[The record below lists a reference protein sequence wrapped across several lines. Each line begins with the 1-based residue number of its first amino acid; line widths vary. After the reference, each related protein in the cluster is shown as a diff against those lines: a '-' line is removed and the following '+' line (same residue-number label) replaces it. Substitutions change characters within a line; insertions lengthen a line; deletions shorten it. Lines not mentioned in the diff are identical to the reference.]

1 MEWLDPFTWTQILNI
16 YLLVLCRLG
25 PIVALT
31 PFLGGKIIPASTRA
45 GLLVIL
51 GVLFLPYAGLNSA
64 PDEAVNFFTVFYAAK
79 EIFIGFVISFFA
91 SIPFFVAQSAG
102 IIIDFARGS
111 SQLMAQDPTLQNQAS
126 PIGIMFNYVLIALFF
141 MVRGP
146 EHFFDA
152 IASSFEAFPL
162 LGTLAPELAAL
173 KGGLWVAITAIVQVV
188 FTLALKLAAPAII
201 AILMA
206 EMFLGIAN
214 RLAPQVQIAFLGM
227 PLKSFLGLLLLF
239 VGWYAI
245 LGDMKELSEQ
255 MLAQIDLFFTKKG

>member
-1 MEWLDPFTWTQILNI
+1 MEWLDPYSWLQILNI

-25 PIVALT
+25 PIIALT
-31 PFLGGKIIPASTRA
+31 PFLGGKIIPASTRS
-45 GLLVIL
+45 GMLVIL
-51 GVLFLPYAGLNSA
+51 GALFLPYAGLNTS
-64 PDEAVNFFTVFYAAK
+64 PDEAVNFFTLFYALK
-79 EIFIGFVISFFA
+79 EVFIGFVISFFA

-102 IIIDFARGS
+102 ITIDFARGS

-141 MVRGP
+141 MIQGP

-152 IASSFEAFPL
+152 IASSFESIPL
-162 LGTLAPELAAL
+162 FGKLSPELMNL
-173 KGGLWVAITAIVQVV
+173 KSNIWVAIIHIIQQI
-188 FTLALKLAAPAII
+188 FNLSLKLAAPAII

-227 PLKSFLGLLLLF
+227 PLKSFLGLMLLF

-245 LGDMKELSEQ
+245 LGDMKGLCDQ
-255 MLAQIDLFFTKKG
+255 MLEQISNFFIKK

>member
-1 MEWLDPFTWTQILNI
+1 MEWIDPFTWLQILQM
-16 YLLVLCRLG
+16 YLLVLCRIG
-25 PIVALT
+25 PIIAFT
-31 PFLGGKIIPASTRA
+31 PFLGGKVVPTSARA
-45 GLLVIL
+45 GLLVFLSII
-51 GVLFLPYAGLNSA
+51 FLPYTGLNA
-64 PDEAVNFFTVFYAAK
+64 TPDDSVTFFTVFYALK
-79 EIFIGFVISFFA
+79 EILIGFAISFFA

-126 PIGIMFNYVLIALFF
+126 TIGIMFNYVLIALFF
-141 MVRGP
+141 MIKGP
-146 EHFFDA
+146 EHFFEA
-152 IASSFEAFPL
+152 IALSFEKFPL
-162 LGTLAPELAAL
+162 LGDFPPELANL
-173 KGGLWVAITAIVQVV
+173 KSHLWVSITAIIQVV
-188 FTLALKLAAPAII
+188 FTLSLKLAAPAII

-239 VGWYAI
+239 VGWFAI

-255 MLAQIDLFFTKKG
+255 MLQQISTFFAKTN

>member
-1 MEWLDPFTWTQILNI
+1 MEWIDPYTWLQILQM
-16 YLLVLCRLG
+16 YLLVLCRLA
-25 PIVALT
+25 PVIAFT
-31 PFLGGKIIPASTRA
+31 PFLGGKIVPATARA
-45 GLLVIL
+45 GLLIFL
-51 GVLFLPYAGLNSA
+51 GILFLPYTGLNTP
-64 PDEAVNFFTVFYAAK
+64 PDEAATFFTVFYALK
-79 EIFIGFVISFFA
+79 EIFIGFAISFFA

-126 PIGIMFNYVLIALFF
+126 TIGIMFNYVLIALFF
-141 MVRGP
+141 MIKGP
-146 EHFFDA
+146 EHFFEA
-152 IASSFEAFPL
+152 LALSFEKFPL
-162 LGTLAPELAAL
+162 LGTLAPEFTQL
-173 KGGLWVAITAIVQVV
+173 KSSLWVAMSSIIQVV
-188 FTLALKLAAPAII
+188 FTLSLKLASPAII

-239 VGWYAI
+239 VGWFAI

-255 MLAQIDLFFTKKG
+255 MLQQIETFFAKST

>member
-1 MEWLDPFTWTQILNI
+1 
-16 YLLVLCRLG
+16 
-25 PIVALT
+25 
-31 PFLGGKIIPASTRA
+31 
-45 GLLVIL
+45 
-51 GVLFLPYAGLNSA
+51 
-64 PDEAVNFFTVFYAAK
+64 
-79 EIFIGFVISFFA
+79 
-91 SIPFFVAQSAG
+91 
-102 IIIDFARGS
+102 
-111 SQLMAQDPTLQNQAS
+111 
-126 PIGIMFNYVLIALFF
+126 
-141 MVRGP
+141 MVKGP

-162 LGTLAPELAAL
+162 LGTLAPELVAL

-188 FTLALKLAAPAII
+188 FTLSLKLAAPAII

-255 MLAQIDLFFTKKG
+255 MLAQIDFFFIKKA